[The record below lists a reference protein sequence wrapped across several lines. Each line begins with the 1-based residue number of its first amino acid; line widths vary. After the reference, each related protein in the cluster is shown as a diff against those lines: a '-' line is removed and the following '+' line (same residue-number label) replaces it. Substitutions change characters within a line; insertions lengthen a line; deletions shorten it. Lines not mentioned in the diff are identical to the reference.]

1 LVFLLSTLVHRGS
14 LGLLP
19 ILAHDRQ
26 HWQRGTGSVVLK
38 PTPYGEQLLPKI
50 KEVALGLLGYEIG

>member
-1 LVFLLSTLVHRGS
+1 MVHRGS